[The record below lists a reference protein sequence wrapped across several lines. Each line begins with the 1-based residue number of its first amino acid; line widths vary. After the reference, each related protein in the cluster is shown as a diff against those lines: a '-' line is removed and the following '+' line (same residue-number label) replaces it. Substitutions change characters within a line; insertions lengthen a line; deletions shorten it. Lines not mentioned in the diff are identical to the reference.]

1 MHGERSGIG
10 YDLTSLANASGRSK
24 CSLLGGFC
32 LLSFVLFILSGVLL
46 RPYSVIL
53 VFLDLCVHRNVHL
66 RRIRRRRP
74 RAPGT
79 PRPLPRPRE
88 SPGKVLPCAGLGKKE
103 EDWRRGRL
111 RVGVG
116 GLRAAGSPRRR
127 AAARTRGRRRR
138 SEGLP
143 LPGEGEGGGFL
154 RSSSIFRRNEIMK
167 AGRAARLRQGRA
179 GGVAGAAAARV
190 QKGRADLQ
198 GRRACRSRCPG
209 GEEGGGRRRRGSA
222 ALC

>member
-1 MHGERSGIG
+1 MIRGRSAGSLVSAAVALGGHGERSGIG
-10 YDLTSLANASGRSK
+10 HDLTSLANASGRSK

-46 RPYSVIL
+46 RPYSAIL

-66 RRIRRRRP
+66 RRIKRRRP

-116 GLRAAGSPRRR
+116 GLRDP
-127 AAARTRGRRRR
+127 
-138 SEGLP
+138 
-143 LPGEGEGGGFL
+143 PGEGRLRGHGGGGEGAKG
-154 RSSSIFRRNEIMK
+154 FRCL
-167 AGRAARLRQGRA
+167 GR
-179 GGVAGAAAARV
+179 AGAAAF
-190 QKGRADLQ
+190 
-198 GRRACRSRCPG
+198 
-209 GEEGGGRRRRGSA
+209 
-222 ALC
+222 